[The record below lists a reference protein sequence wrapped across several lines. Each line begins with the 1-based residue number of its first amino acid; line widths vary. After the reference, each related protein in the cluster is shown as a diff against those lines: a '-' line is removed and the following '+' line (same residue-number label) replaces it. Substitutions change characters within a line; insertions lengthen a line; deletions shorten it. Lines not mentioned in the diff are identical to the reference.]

1 MSDAVAKLRASIRTP
16 PFHAWLGVE
25 LVAGDA
31 EAGTATVR
39 LPFKPGFQRSPDS
52 PQIHGGVIAAL
63 ADIAGDYALA
73 VSLGGGVPT
82 IDLRIDYLRPAEGD
96 LLAAARTIK
105 RGRTI
110 GVVDVEIKDVAGRLI
125 AIGRGAYSTTVG

>member
-1 MSDAVAKLRASIRTP
+1 MTDVVVKLQHSIRTP

-25 LVAGDA
+25 LVEGDPA
-31 EAGTATVR
+31 AGTATVR
-39 LPFKPGFQRSPDS
+39 LPFKPGFERSPDS
-52 PQIHGGVIAAL
+52 KQIHGGVIAAL

-96 LLAAARTIK
+96 LLAIARTVK

-125 AIGRGAYSTTVG
+125 AVGRGAYSTTVG